1 MCLKLNSVVVLIVN
15 IKNQISTF
23 CSRRV
28 TDDGWEQQIYDE
40 REQEQEEVRSS
51 HQDQAEPSTAQVP
64 WGFGHS
70 EKELSDFVKDAIRPE
85 FPPHDTPNTGLD
97 QQIRGDPT
105 NESEMSYYN
114 SFIPEDGSSSSPPSP
129 SQYSADMTHQTA
141 HPGPGPAEDSNL
153 MDDWSELATPTPAA
167 GHFKAEEDEQLKP
180 DANSNCQ
187 HTTTSRQEEQVFP
200 RCDANTKSDES
211 QVPSNPSC
219 CSAELG
225 EQERQE
231 DVSEED
237 AVVVWTRGRSTNI
250 CSLLVTLHL
259 LPWPGLHWQ
268 PLTMQVRASNQGSRR
283 FYNHR
288 EGP

>member
-1 MCLKLNSVVVLIVN
+1 MCLKLDSAVVVIVN
-15 IKNQISTF
+15 IKNQISSF

-28 TDDGWEQQIYDE
+28 IDDGWEQEIYDE
-40 REQEQEEVRSS
+40 REQEQEEEVRSS

-129 SQYSADMTHQTA
+129 SQYSADMTHQKA
-141 HPGPGPAEDSNL
+141 NPGPAEDSNL
-153 MDDWSELATPTPAA
+153 MDDWSELATPTSAP

-231 DVSEED
+231 VVSEED